1 MEITMPRLMSKE
13 QAKTII
19 HRQEYTMFVLKALIA
34 LLLWPFSLTL
44 AISCIACSLAT
55 SMRGIFLADGHTGP
69 GVRIPATALAI
80 ALPWLFLIATG
91 DYITQAELPRF
102 LFVTLVP
109 TFYFG
114 LIRKDNPVYVDIL
127 TNRMDRSFLV

>member
-1 MEITMPRLMSKE
+1 MARLMSRA

-19 HRQEYTMFVLKALIA
+19 HRQEYTMFVLKALFA

-44 AISCIACSLAT
+44 AITCIACSIAT
-55 SMRGIFLADGHTGP
+55 SMRGIFLAYGHTGP

-91 DYITQAELPRF
+91 DYITQLELPRF
-102 LFVTLVP
+102 LFVSFVP
-109 TFYFG
+109 ILYFG
-114 LIRKDNPVYVDIL
+114 VVRKDNPVYVDML
-127 TNRMDRSFLV
+127 TNRIDKSFLV